1 MSQAASRIAIAIVF
15 AGMIA
20 ASLTISRSG
29 NAQSEERVVKITAR
43 KFTYEPNEIE
53 LKVGEPVVLELT
65 SKDVLHGF
73 NIPDL
78 GLRTDVEPG
87 ETARVRLVPQKPGR
101 FEFHC
106 DNFCGLEHEDMSAAI
121 VVR

>member
-87 ETARVRLVPQKPGR
+87 ESARVRLVPQKPGR

>member
-1 MSQAASRIAIAIVF
+1 M
-15 AGMIA
+15 
-20 ASLTISRSG
+20 
-29 NAQSEERVVKITAR
+29 VKITAR
-43 KFTYEPNEIE
+43 KFSYEPSEIE
-53 LKVGEPVVLELT
+53 LKLGEPVVLELT

-87 ETARVRLVPQKPGR
+87 ETARVRLVPQKAGT

-106 DNFCGLEHEDMSAAI
+106 DNFCGLDHEDMSATII
-121 VVR
+121 VK